1 MGVEVLC
8 RIEVLPRVGVTHG
21 CLLVTRGGL
30 DLAILEYAEYAK
42 NSHLKQAKL
51 GTLEYPEV
59 NQAITV

>member
-8 RIEVLPRVGVTHG
+8 RVEVRPRVGGTHG

-42 NSHLKQAKL
+42 
-51 GTLEYPEV
+51 T
-59 NQAITV
+59 AI